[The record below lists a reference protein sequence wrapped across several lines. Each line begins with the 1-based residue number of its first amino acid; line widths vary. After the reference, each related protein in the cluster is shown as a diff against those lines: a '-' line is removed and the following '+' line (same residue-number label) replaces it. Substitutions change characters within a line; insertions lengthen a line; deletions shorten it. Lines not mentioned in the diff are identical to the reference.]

1 VLLKMTSVKQQQL
14 LAQGGTISE
23 VATADPTKNLDTS
36 LISSIKVPKSD
47 PPQSSTLPFSFL
59 TGLPLPSFLI
69 PHKFAGAKRFATD
82 AVDDVV
88 PPSKKR
94 ISFCWWGGNKSC
106 SDSLMESSHQSR
118 HSITS
123 FACDDDVVTLEEES
137 QQQQESSSAGTDS
150 TAPLPP
156 SSESAGASDA
166 RLLSLPEDLLYQCF
180 SFIDPAED
188 RASISLAC
196 KKLRQI
202 MNEKRMLRLTDLFG
216 CPLTGKRCI
225 ILENDSKEAAIAR
238 MQPYFAAG
246 SADAFYLVG
255 MIKCYCDEDV
265 QEGVK
270 LLRQGLEYEHLEC
283 MYSLGIILRDMDRQ
297 ESKRILLRAHEL
309 GCLPATLEVLPAALV
324 RKLHGDV
331 PAEELR
337 LHLGPIPLGKLL
349 RRYFVDE
356 SKTRINS
363 SSHCWNPVC
372 GRWGY
377 KNAHASHNEDYDINT
392 ITQVRS
398 ISDSSVT
405 TASHCAA
412 AAPASS
418 NMKCARMKVCSSCR
432 RAKYCSKLCQVYDWR
447 SERHKAECQFLR

>member
-1 VLLKMTSVKQQQL
+1 MISVKQQQL
-14 LAQGGTISE
+14 LAQGDTTSE
-23 VATADPTKNLDTS
+23 IATADPTRNPDTS
-36 LISSIKVPKSD
+36 LFSPISAPKSES
-47 PPQSSTLPFSFL
+47 PQLATLPFSFL
-59 TGLPLPSFLI
+59 TGLPSFLM
-69 PHKFAGAKRFATD
+69 PHRFTGAKRFATD

-88 PPSKKR
+88 RPSKKR
-94 ISFCWWGGNKSC
+94 ISFHWWGGSKCC
-106 SDSLMESSHQSR
+106 SDSLIESSLQPR

-123 FACDDDVVTLEEES
+123 FASEDDVVTLEEES
-137 QQQQESSSAGTDS
+137 QLQQDSSTVGTDS
-150 TAPLPP
+150 TELLPP
-156 SSESAGASDA
+156 SSESAGLSAA
-166 RLLSLPEDLLYQCF
+166 RLLGLPEDLLYQCF

-188 RASISLAC
+188 RASISLSC

-225 ILENDSKEAAIAR
+225 ILENDSKESALDR
-238 MQPYFAAG
+238 MQPYLAAG
-246 SADAFYLVG
+246 SADALYLVG

-265 QEGVK
+265 LEGVK

-297 ESKRILLRAHEL
+297 ESKRILMRAHEL
-309 GCLPATLEVLPAALV
+309 GCFPATLEVLPAALV

-349 RRYFVDE
+349 RRYFVDW

-363 SSHCWNPVC
+363 SSHCWNPIC

-377 KNAHASHNEDYDINT
+377 KNSNASLNEDYDINSM
-392 ITQVRS
+392 TQVRS
-398 ISDSSVT
+398 ILDSGVT
-405 TASHCAA
+405 TASHCSVV
-412 AAPASS
+412 APASS
-418 NMKCARMKVCSSCR
+418 KMKCARMKVCSSCR

>member
-1 VLLKMTSVKQQQL
+1 MTSVKQQQL

-23 VATADPTKNLDTS
+23 VAAADPTKNLDTS
-36 LISSIKVPKSD
+36 LISSMKVPKSD
-47 PPQSSTLPFSFL
+47 PPRSSTLPFSFL

-363 SSHCWNPVC
+363 SQSQTLVSLLHLTVLL
-372 GRWGY
+372 
-377 KNAHASHNEDYDINT
+377 
-392 ITQVRS
+392 Q
-398 ISDSSVT
+398 
-405 TASHCAA
+405 
-412 AAPASS
+412 
-418 NMKCARMKVCSSCR
+418 
-432 RAKYCSKLCQVYDWR
+432 LL
-447 SERHKAECQFLR
+447 LRPI